1 MSVGIL
7 LVGGRR
13 RLRASA
19 RLIRARG
26 LFVCAVYCVVAVC
39 VASCGSNAG
48 SAGGAAADGGPDAT
62 AAADGHAAG
71 DALQASDSGEDAGPG
86 EGGPTTNAASITKD
100 GVTWTFSAP
109 VPVGQFVNGDYYVV
123 GPVTVTAI
131 SPPPQNSF
139 PYLNGSVLDLPT
151 KDGKSAFDARLNDG
165 TAESS
170 YWFNA
175 AERANPPVSL
185 KPGDSL
191 VSTISLAECDS
202 DGGAC
207 GDGGACEGS
216 GTCEI
221 PTVMSSGNGPQGGSS
236 PVATASIL
244 TVLGAAASA
253 DAFRPS
259 YCDRDQML
267 YHANALQRG
276 LLPSLPAPPS
286 AAGTPPLS
294 TFENWLRRPWI
305 DMNPFLFDAPAEY
318 MPNYGARVASV
329 DSYVGLLLELDSPPS
344 DKVNLTNY
352 FVQYAVDL
360 FGCLKAGYGWPA
372 FGGHRSGRKMPI
384 VFAGI
389 LFGDESM
396 QNVSAL
402 YPNQFG
408 EDMQT
413 VYVANIPGG
422 YTQAWNGAKVIYG
435 GHYGVTDGTTPVS
448 PGLYGPYEQL
458 PPSNTNWPLLNGNEQ
473 LGEAYRRCCTSLS
486 WIGEALAMRILG
498 GGMSAWNY
506 PAFFDYA
513 DRWMDEAGTQTLSDP
528 QAIQDI
534 LSATGVNYEA
544 NWEAQGQVEYSLQGE
559 FPQYT
564 FIDDMWKAY
573 RSMY

>member
-1 MSVGIL
+1 MFLGAL
-7 LVGGRR
+7 LIAGRR
-13 RLRASA
+13 WLRSGPPLNGAA
-19 RLIRARG
+19 VLC
-26 LFVCAVYCVVAVC
+26 LCA
-39 VASCGSNAG
+39 ASCSVAG
-48 SAGGAAADGGPDAT
+48 LLGCHGGNGELEDGGGAPGGPDAT
-62 AAADGHAAG
+62 KGTDGHAAG
-71 DALQASDSGEDAGPG
+71 DARQASDAAQGQDAGQG
-86 EGGPTTNAASITKD
+86 ALTNARSITKD
-100 GVTWTFSAP
+100 GVTWTFSTT

-123 GPVTVTAI
+123 GPVTVTEI
-131 SPPPQNSF
+131 SPMPQSSF
-139 PYLNGSVLDLPT
+139 PYMNGSVLDLPT

-175 AERANPPVSL
+175 AERANPPLSL

-191 VSTISLAECDS
+191 VSSISLAACDS

-207 GDGGACEGS
+207 AEDGGACEGS
-216 GTCEI
+216 GVCEI
-221 PTVMSSGNGPQGGSS
+221 PSVMSAGNGPQGGSS
-236 PVATASIL
+236 PVASASIL
-244 TVLGAAASA
+244 TVLGAAASV

-259 YCDRDQML
+259 YCDRDQTL
-267 YHANALQRG
+267 YHANALERS

-294 TFENWLRRPWI
+294 TFENWMRRPWI

-329 DSYVGLLLELDSPPS
+329 DSYVGLLLELDFPASQ
-344 DKVNLTNY
+344 KVTLTNY

-389 LFGDESM
+389 LFGDKDM
-396 QNVSAL
+396 QNVSTL

-413 VYVANIPGG
+413 VYVDKIPGG

-498 GGMSAWNY
+498 GGQSAWNY

-513 DRWMDEAGTQTLSDP
+513 DRWMDEPDTQTISDP

-534 LSATGVNYEA
+534 LKDTGFSYTA
-544 NWEAQGQVEYSLQGE
+544 NWEAQGQVEWSLQGE